1 MRKLLISLG
10 LLIATSTQALAYK
23 DDFYLM
29 IDKPGQPYFRVASFS
44 GSVYNY
50 INEFNCEQ
58 IAEVANNYA
67 WREGGSYSYFC
78 ISFGEYQDH
87 YRHIEQNKRK
97 AR

>member
-29 IDKPGQPYFRVASFS
+29 IDKPGQPFFRIASFS
-44 GSVYNY
+44 GSVYDY
-50 INEFNCEQ
+50 INRFNCEQ
-58 IAEVANNYA
+58 IAGIANRA
-67 WREGGSYSYFC
+67 WGEQGTYIYFC
-78 ISFGEYQDH
+78 VSFSEYQDR
-87 YRHIEQNKRK
+87 YRHIEQNERK